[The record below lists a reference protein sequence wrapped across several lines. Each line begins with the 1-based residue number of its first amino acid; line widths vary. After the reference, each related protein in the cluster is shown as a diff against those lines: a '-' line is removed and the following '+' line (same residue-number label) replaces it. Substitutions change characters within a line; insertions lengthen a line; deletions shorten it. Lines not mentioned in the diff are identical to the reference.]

1 MAEKIHK
8 SKEKPWYLRMDI
20 WGACLL
26 ILISVGLAITYIVIA
41 SRRILTPLE
50 GTMFQFFVL
59 GLGIMGSF
67 LFGKQSAKQAAMD
80 LIKPHARSAFRRL
93 ITLYKSLSRLALA
106 IDQAKRK
113 EISVTNNNLILEKL
127 EAIVIE
133 QIATANDALE
143 DWRDI
148 VPEEVKEI
156 TDKVSKARKDN
167 E

>member
-8 SKEKPWYLRMDI
+8 SEEKPWYLRVDI
-20 WGACLL
+20 WGLYLL

-93 ITLYKSLSRLALA
+93 MALA
-106 IDQAKRK
+106 IDQDKRK
-113 EISVTNNNLILEKL
+113 EISVTNNKLILEKL

-148 VPEEVKEI
+148 VPEDVKEI